1 MNSERFHWSPG
12 ALRMIDLLD
21 PIMRPPMLRVI
32 VILSEAEDGV
42 DAAID
47 QTLRTKA
54 QAAANA
60 ASGKGVLESKHLP
73 NEKGHSEALD
83 FRTVG
88 KTQAE
93 RYALPPL
100 RIIRGALFQAFDDF
114 GIPTRNGSDWNCN
127 GIEILKDPTEKGQRF
142 DLVHHELVKPSE
154 RRYSAALAAMDRR
167 KAARLAG
174 ERWPL

>member
-1 MNSERFHWSPG
+1 MNSERFQWSPG

-21 PIMRPPMLRVI
+21 PIMRPPVLRSI

-42 DAAID
+42 DVSLD
-47 QTLRTKA
+47 QTLRTKQ

-60 ASGKGVLESKHLP
+60 ASGKGVLESKHLA
-73 NEKGHSEALD
+73 NAKGKAEALD

-93 RYALPPL
+93 RYALAPL
-100 RIIRGALFQAFDDF
+100 RIIRGALFQAFDEY

-127 GIEILKDPTEKGQRF
+127 GIEILQDPAEKGQRF
-142 DLVHHELVKPSE
+142 DLVHHELVKPGE
-154 RRYSAALAAMDRR
+154 RRYREAMAAMDRR
-167 KAARLAG
+167 HAARAAG